1 VRVEV
6 REATADELPPGL
18 PRGSAVLLRVADQGP
33 GIPPAVRSRLFQPFV
48 SGRTGGSGLGLAIVD
63 RAVQAHR
70 GVVLVDSAPGR
81 GTVFSVFLPT
91 RATTEVAA

>member
-1 VRVEV
+1 
-6 REATADELPPGL
+6 
-18 PRGSAVLLRVADQGP
+18 
-33 GIPPAVRSRLFQPFV
+33 V